1 MAHFAQ
7 LDATGVVK
15 QVIVVADSDTGGGT
29 LDTESVG
36 ISFCQNHVGDNSSV
50 WKQTSYNR
58 NFRGNHASIG
68 YTYMSNV
75 ATLGVG
81 STDIFINQQPYGSW
95 SVGVNTA
102 MWFSPYGDRME
113 DKNAGLT
120 TTQIADGLE
129 YRWDEKGYQ
138 GDTGTP
144 TTVGWTT
151 AAPT

>member
-58 NFRGNHASIG
+58 NFRGNYAGIG
-68 YTYMSNV
+68 MTYMSGV
-75 ATLGVG
+75 RTLGVA
-81 STDIFINQQPYGSW
+81 STDVFLNNQP
-95 SVGVNTA
+95 
-102 MWFSPYGDRME
+102 
-113 DKNAGLT
+113 
-120 TTQIADGLE
+120 
-129 YRWDEKGYQ
+129 
-138 GDTGTP
+138 
-144 TTVGWTT
+144 
-151 AAPT
+151 